1 MVDRV
6 DDDGSGEIEFKE
18 FLRIVKG
25 DENDPASNRLMG
37 FFKDMFT
44 GKFGDKQVSFPVLV
58 QQIQREAMMNA
69 VSTGDT
75 SERDYGKKIMKNIG
89 EYMKYKKNSS
99 QLQQKRG
106 WN

>member
-58 QQIQREAMMNA
+58 QQIKRETMLN
-69 VSTGDT
+69 VIYKPEND
-75 SERDYGKKIMKNIG
+75 EKKVFGTKILNNIKAFMK
-89 EYMKYKKNSS
+89 
-99 QLQQKRG
+99 
-106 WN
+106 

>member
-1 MVDRV
+1 
-6 DDDGSGEIEFKE
+6 
-18 FLRIVKG
+18 
-25 DENDPASNRLMG
+25 
-37 FFKDMFT
+37 
-44 GKFGDKQVSFPVLV
+44 VLV